1 MAVISREALEAS
13 PDSNVRLC
21 LSANY
26 IPGPAATPQR
36 TMPNSNPSVRQS
48 GHITMM
54 WRVWLTFWYYRVAS
68 HHYKVTGP

>member
-1 MAVISREALEAS
+1 MLMLHVKRRYECSLLFK
-13 PDSNVRLC
+13 VRTTFRGRLQ
-21 LSANY
+21 
-26 IPGPAATPQR
+26 PPQR